1 MAATYSHDV
10 FISHASED
18 KDRFVRPLAQ
28 ALRATG
34 DVTVWYDEWEL
45 EVGDRLVERINDG
58 LARSRF
64 GVVVLSPA
72 FFEKN
77 WPRTELQALASLEMS
92 DGRDRLLPIWLDLGA
107 DEIATYAPL
116 LLGRVAL
123 KASDGVEEVAARLV
137 SKAGGAYATPDATRE
152 RPMPPTLYPTEVAA
166 QSLPNSYSPALSD
179 GESGFV
185 FRTVTALR
193 MSLGPEAY
201 LNSQQKRAFQAILSD
216 SSVEGLVLELVD
228 RPWAR
233 PSPVW
238 EQALPNAGTV
248 VTVRR
253 PAETM
258 GGRDGT
264 IEARGGL
271 LLRFYA
277 TGTAHAVVHQDL
289 VLRPPAEMRVG
300 SVLSLDDFYSL
311 LLIPAKSVREEVAPV
326 VAALLSGM
334 DEPTLVAQ
342 SVVAVPQNDEFAK
355 YLDLSLYAHDRVSG
369 ASGPYAVHWNATSA
383 SEIES
388 AHWSRTVIDMIDR
401 LFSDGSFLDY
411 EHSLD
416 RLAGL
421 QSSIQPSA

>member
-1 MAATYSHDV
+1 
-10 FISHASED
+10 
-18 KDRFVRPLAQ
+18 
-28 ALRATG
+28 
-34 DVTVWYDEWEL
+34 
-45 EVGDRLVERINDG
+45 
-58 LARSRF
+58 
-64 GVVVLSPA
+64 
-72 FFEKN
+72 
-77 WPRTELQALASLEMS
+77 
-92 DGRDRLLPIWLDLGA
+92 
-107 DEIATYAPL
+107 
-116 LLGRVAL
+116 
-123 KASDGVEEVAARLV
+123 
-137 SKAGGAYATPDATRE
+137 
-152 RPMPPTLYPTEVAA
+152 
-166 QSLPNSYSPALSD
+166 
-179 GESGFV
+179 
-185 FRTVTALR
+185 
-193 MSLGPEAY
+193 
-201 LNSQQKRAFQAILSD
+201 
-216 SSVEGLVLELVD
+216 
-228 RPWAR
+228 
-233 PSPVW
+233 
-238 EQALPNAGTV
+238 
-248 VTVRR
+248 
-253 PAETM
+253 M